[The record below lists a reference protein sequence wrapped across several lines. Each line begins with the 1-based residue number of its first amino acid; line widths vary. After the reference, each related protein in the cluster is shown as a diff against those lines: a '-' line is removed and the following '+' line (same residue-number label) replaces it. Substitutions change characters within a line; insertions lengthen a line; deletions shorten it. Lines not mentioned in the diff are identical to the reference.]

1 MHWIQKP
8 NRCPYLYTIWV
19 LTIVLFNQL
28 WVGCWLGIVVF
39 WDKAAKAT
47 KTLHKLTPLTFS
59 NFSAKILQAFSSEA
73 PCISTWKEINEREIE
88 RDEIQ
93 CFGTANYY
101 YFHVVLLPLISILVL
116 FSFLPAAKRVTELG
130 FFFYPLLG

>member
-73 PCISTWKEINEREIE
+73 HMKGNKRTRNRER
-88 RDEIQ
+88 RNSM
-93 CFGTANYY
+93 FWYSK
-101 YFHVVLLPLISILVL
+101 LLL
-116 FSFLPAAKRVTELG
+116 FSRGFVAPYFDSCAFLFLTGCKTSHLAR
-130 FFFYPLLG
+130 FFCSSSLLG